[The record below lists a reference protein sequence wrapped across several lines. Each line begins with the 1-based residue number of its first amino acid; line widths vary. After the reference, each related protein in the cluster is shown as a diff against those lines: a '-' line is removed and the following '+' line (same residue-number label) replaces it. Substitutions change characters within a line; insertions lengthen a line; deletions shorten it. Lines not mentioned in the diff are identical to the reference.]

1 VILLVEVSLLLKPVE
16 LSLVL
21 LLLFFDFL
29 LVLLALLLDV
39 LTEFVGLDLH
49 VGELLP
55 IVLLQLL
62 HLLLV
67 PQAFN

>member
-16 LSLVL
+16 LSLIL